1 MTVVAQVGDA
11 VTAQA
16 GAGELVAVFL
26 TDPDNGFVQ
35 ALSTRLP
42 AADVRS
48 YVVGSR
54 DDAIVWLRSMPRPA
68 AIVDATTR
76 GDKLALLRAT
86 VWAVRDG
93 GAYVATG
100 RTVARDLAVAGEAR
114 DGESAAAA
122 RRRQELDASV
132 EILPSDRRLAV
143 VRKRGNHHFTLR
155 HRVVEDVLVEQFGPE
170 WGEVIARREAY
181 EYESRATLVMH
192 GEPAPREK
200 QRTIAVPSL
209 AVRRYADATCH
220 VREIVTRG
228 NLVLPDS
235 FRHGNASRLF
245 HKKIVPATAWFG
257 RLEDRIQRAA
267 VRYEPGEFFSFDS
280 AFPTH
285 FGHLMTET
293 ISKHWGW
300 QIARADNPDLRVIM
314 THQPQRDRL
323 PTWKAQILAA
333 LGVPVDDIV
342 WVTQDESV
350 QVESLVAAMPQLENP
365 FYADPALGEAWE
377 TLYEGLG
384 PDPHPE
390 GRPEKIFLSRRSKAQ
405 RWCVNTP
412 EIEVFMADQGFAIM
426 HPETMPYAEQA
437 RAFRAAKVIAGFA
450 GSALFNMMLN
460 PQAKVVI
467 LSSRSYVAAN
477 EYLFA
482 SAMGHEIHYFWAPA
496 EVDQPASGFSVEAY
510 KSAWTFDLDEHRD
523 ALIETLA

>member
-1 MTVVAQVGDA
+1 MVRQVADCSRPH
-11 VTAQA
+11 A
-16 GAGELVAVFL
+16 GPDEFVAVL
-26 TDPDNGFVQ
+26 LSAPDDDFVS
-35 ALSTRLP
+35 ALSARLP
-42 AADVRS
+42 VVDVRS
-48 YVVGSR
+48 YVVSSR
-54 DDAIVWLRSMPRPA
+54 DDAVVWLRSMSRPA
-68 AIVDATTR
+68 AIVDATRR

-86 VWAVRDG
+86 VWALPAG
-93 GAYVATG
+93 GTYVATG
-100 RTVARDLAVAGEAR
+100 RTVGRDLALAREAR
-114 DGESAAAA
+114 DGEATAAA
-122 RRRQELDASV
+122 RRRHELSQSV
-132 EILPSDRRLAV
+132 EILASDRRLGV
-143 VRKRGNHHFTLR
+143 VRKRGDHHFTLR
-155 HRVVEDVLVEQFGPE
+155 HRAVEEVLVAQFGPE
-170 WGEVIARREAY
+170 WGDVICRRDAY

-228 NLVLPDS
+228 NLVLPDT

-245 HKKIVPATAWFG
+245 HKKIIPATAAFG
-257 RLEDRIQRAA
+257 RLEDRIQQAA

-300 QIARADNPDLRVIM
+300 QIARAENPDLRVVM

-323 PTWKAQILAA
+323 PPWKAQILIA

-342 WVTQDESV
+342 WVTRDESV
-350 QVESLVAAMPQLENP
+350 RVESLVAAMPQLENP
-365 FYADPALGEAWE
+365 FYADLALGEAWE
-377 TLYEGLG
+377 TLYAGLG
-384 PDPHPE
+384 PDPHPDD
-390 GRPEKIFLSRRSKAQ
+390 RPEKIFLSRRTKAQ
-405 RWCVNTP
+405 RWCLNTP
-412 EIEVFMADQGFAIM
+412 EIESFMADQGFTVM
-426 HPETMPYAEQA
+426 HAETMPYAEQA
-437 RAFRAAKVIAGFA
+437 HAFRAAKVIAGFA
-450 GSALFNMMLN
+450 GSALFNLMLN
-460 PQAKVVI
+460 PRAKVVI

-510 KSAWTFDLDEHRD
+510 KSAWSFDLDEHRA